1 MAQKRDNGTGTIYQR
16 ANKTWVGKI
25 YLGLDET
32 GKEKFKYFSGKTEA
46 EVKKKI
52 REYNQSGSR
61 IETKKISL
69 QDYLNNWLK
78 TYKRGTIKAS
88 SYDAL
93 EKTAKNQVIPNI
105 GMIQLQEITA
115 TDIQTLLNDLKEK
128 GYSYSTVKKTHD
140 CLNAMF
146 EHATIA
152 DDVAKNPMLLVKMLA
167 RSEFETKEIR
177 YFSEDECA
185 LIIEECSRQYK
196 TGKPIYQY
204 ADAYI
209 LMLNTGI
216 RLGEAIGLKKT
227 DWNKGEST
235 LHIQR
240 NIQSIS
246 KRDNSGNRVQGK
258 QLVTNTTKTYSGD
271 RIIPLNKA
279 ATEAIQRLCEQH
291 PDAECIICSS
301 KGDMIPPERLERTFY
316 RILKNVGI
324 SQAGLHSLRHTFAS
338 MLFKEEVDVKTI
350 SELLGHA
357 SIQITLNTY
366 VHLIG
371 KPKHTAVNKL
381 DEKF

>member
-1 MAQKRDNGTGTIYQR
+1 M
-16 ANKTWVGKI
+16 
-25 YLGLDET
+25 
-32 GKEKFKYFSGKTEA
+32 
-46 EVKKKI
+46 
-52 REYNQSGSR
+52 
-61 IETKKISL
+61 
-69 QDYLNNWLK
+69 K

-185 LIIEECSRQYK
+185 LIIEECSRLYK

-216 RLGEAIGLKKT
+216 RLGEAI
-227 DWNKGEST
+227 
-235 LHIQR
+235 
-240 NIQSIS
+240 
-246 KRDNSGNRVQGK
+246 
-258 QLVTNTTKTYSGD
+258 
-271 RIIPLNKA
+271 A
-279 ATEAIQRLCEQH
+279 
-291 PDAECIICSS
+291 
-301 KGDMIPPERLERTFY
+301 
-316 RILKNVGI
+316 
-324 SQAGLHSLRHTFAS
+324 
-338 MLFKEEVDVKTI
+338 
-350 SELLGHA
+350 
-357 SIQITLNTY
+357 
-366 VHLIG
+366 
-371 KPKHTAVNKL
+371 
-381 DEKF
+381 

>member
-25 YLGLDET
+25 YLGVDEA
-32 GKEKFKYFSGKTEA
+32 GKEKFKYFSGKTET

-69 QDYLNNWLK
+69 QDYLNNWMK

-152 DDVAKNPMLLVKMLA
+152 DDVAKTPCFWSRCWRDQNSKQ
-167 RSEFETKEIR
+167 KR
-177 YFSEDECA
+177 YA
-185 LIIEECSRQYK
+185 
-196 TGKPIYQY
+196 
-204 ADAYI
+204 
-209 LMLNTGI
+209 
-216 RLGEAIGLKKT
+216 
-227 DWNKGEST
+227 
-235 LHIQR
+235 
-240 NIQSIS
+240 
-246 KRDNSGNRVQGK
+246 
-258 QLVTNTTKTYSGD
+258 
-271 RIIPLNKA
+271 
-279 ATEAIQRLCEQH
+279 
-291 PDAECIICSS
+291 
-301 KGDMIPPERLERTFY
+301 
-316 RILKNVGI
+316 I
-324 SQAGLHSLRHTFAS
+324 SQKMNAH
-338 MLFKEEVDVKTI
+338 
-350 SELLGHA
+350 
-357 SIQITLNTY
+357 
-366 VHLIG
+366 
-371 KPKHTAVNKL
+371 
-381 DEKF
+381 